1 MNGLTSSFKLKCTHV
16 QFRVQWQEKLQQSD
30 LRWNLCWNSDVFS
43 LCRGP
48 PPSLLAGCSIVHKP
62 VLLYANRWAKLKTWS
77 QINVSQRWFLSV
89 SNLMLWNGADASC
102 RSRHPQNRL
111 GFGLKLTGSN
121 ILQAPPPNVHKTNNK
136 TDHDKQLTFS
146 GPQ

>member
-1 MNGLTSSFKLKCTHV
+1 MFPKDGFCLLVIWCFGTGLMPAA
-16 QFRVQWQEKLQQSD
+16 
-30 LRWNLCWNSDVFS
+30 
-43 LCRGP
+43 G
-48 PPSLLAGCSIVHKP
+48 LAIHRT
-62 VLLYANRWAKLKTWS
+62 AT
-77 QINVSQRWFLSV
+77 I
-89 SNLMLWNGADASC
+89 
-102 RSRHPQNRL
+102 L